1 MKVINERLT
10 SLRLKSET
18 LDKIINNLDQVF
30 VTIYNIKKVVNKDAH
45 SRNWIID
52 EFGGIVAID
61 FEADRIVPMT
71 YDIAN
76 LIDQHGRMPIYEK
89 DELFDRCLESFIEYG
104 GKIEKSERGKYKLA
118 YLNSVIIRTL
128 EAYSMLIET
137 DKGILDDSLTNSL
150 KAIERIKIEYNEYY
164 KLNEISYRDLTE
176 GISELKIFNE
186 I

>member
-1 MKVINERLT
+1 MNVINERLT
-10 SLRLKSET
+10 SLGLKSET

-30 VTIYNIKKVVNKDAH
+30 GTIYNIKKVVNKDAH

-61 FEADRIVPMT
+61 FEADRIVPIT

-89 DELFDRCLESFIEYG
+89 DELFDKCLESFIKYG
-104 GKIEKSERGKYKLA
+104 GKIDNYNKDQYKLA

-128 EAYSMLIET
+128 EAYSMLRESDKDIMLDSIE
-137 DKGILDDSLTNSL
+137 NSI
-150 KAIERIKIEYNEYY
+150 KAIERIKTEYNEYY
-164 KLNEISYRDLTE
+164 RLNEIKYNNLSE
-176 GISELKIFNE
+176 GIRELKIFNE
-186 I
+186 N